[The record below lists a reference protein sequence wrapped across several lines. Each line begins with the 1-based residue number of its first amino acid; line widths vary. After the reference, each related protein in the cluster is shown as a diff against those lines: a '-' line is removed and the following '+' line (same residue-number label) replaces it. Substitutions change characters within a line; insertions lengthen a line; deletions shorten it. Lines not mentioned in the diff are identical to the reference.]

1 MVGSSDA
8 SANDSDRDGP
18 GVLPNGSL
26 VSLRRVSIRDGPS
39 VMPSGS
45 LVYRFGVMVGSSDA
59 SANDSNRDGPGV
71 LPDGSLDNCL
81 KGILISGLYA
91 AATEF
96 CFP

>member
-18 GVLPNGSL
+18 GVLP
-26 VSLRRVSIRDGPS
+26 DG
-39 VMPSGS
+39 
-45 LVYRFGVMVGSSDA
+45 L
-59 SANDSNRDGPGV
+59 
-71 LPDGSLDNCL
+71 LDICL
-81 KGILISGLYA
+81 TGNLISGSYA